1 VKHLYR
7 RVFGYDATII
17 RGCSRRNDRPSLQI
31 LLRAGPIEYLTI
43 DNRSLCRCRR
53 DVALRLDDSLS
64 AGNRRQRVRIL
75 TDGSSM
81 TA

>member
-1 VKHLYR
+1 V
-7 RVFGYDATII
+7 VAAGATIAL
-17 RGCSRRNDRPSLQI
+17 RYNF
-31 LLRAGPIEYLTI
+31 LLRAGPIGYLRI
-43 DNRSLCRCRR
+43 DNRSFCRCRR